1 MDEKYYNVAKEVFL
15 CAGKT
20 RHGWRVMLIRFL
32 TGITTVVSLAA
43 LSAGCNTAIS
53 PEAKGYLRSADTA
66 FRRGDDQVA
75 IKATSQFIRMYPRL
89 EEAGEAYYIR
99 GLARCR
105 EEQISAGKDDL
116 RIALTL
122 TKRKDLVALVHCRLG
137 DMSYQSGEM
146 AASEK
151 HYRTAL
157 ENVRPGAP
165 PADEAMYRLGCILQ
179 REGRW
184 READLFFS
192 KVVHFFEGTALAGR
206 AADHSHA
213 VQWSIQAAAMSEVAS
228 AKHLQGR
235 LRHAGLNART
245 DLELKSGRVMR
256 LVRVGSYRTY
266 GQAQAD
272 LRRVRR
278 IVSDAFITSAR

>member
-1 MDEKYYNVAKEVFL
+1 
-15 CAGKT
+15 
-20 RHGWRVMLIRFL
+20 MLMRFL
-32 TGITTVVSLAA
+32 AGIATVVSLAA
-43 LSAGCNTAIS
+43 LSAGCNTVVS
-53 PEAKGYLRSADTA
+53 PEAKGYLQTADTS
-66 FRRGDDQVA
+66 FRHENNKAA
-75 IKATSQFIRMYPRL
+75 IESSSRFIQMYPRL
-89 EEAGEAYYIR
+89 EESGEAYYIR

-105 EEQISAGKDDL
+105 EGQISAGKDDL
-116 RIALTL
+116 QIALTL

-146 AASEK
+146 ATSEK

-157 ENVRPGAP
+157 EYVRHGAP

-184 READLFFS
+184 GEADLFFS
-192 KVVHFFEGTALAGR
+192 KVVHFFDGTALAER

-213 VQWSIQAAAMSEVAS
+213 VQWSIQAAAMSNVTS
-228 AKHLQGR
+228 ARHLRGR
-235 LRHAGLNART
+235 LRHVGLDART

-272 LRRVRR
+272 LGKVRR

>member
-1 MDEKYYNVAKEVFL
+1 M
-15 CAGKT
+15 
-20 RHGWRVMLIRFL
+20 RFL
-32 TGITTVVSLAA
+32 AGVTTIVSLTA
-43 LSAGCNTAIS
+43 LLAGCNAAVS
-53 PEAKGYLRSADTA
+53 PEAKGYLQSADTA
-66 FRRGDDQVA
+66 FRREDDQAA
-75 IKATSQFIRMYPRL
+75 IEATSRFIRMHPRL
-89 EEAGEAYYIR
+89 EESGEAYYIR

-105 EEQISAGKDDL
+105 EGKINAGKDDL
-116 RIALTL
+116 QTALTL
-122 TKRKDLVALVHCRLG
+122 TKRKDLIALVNCRLG

-146 AASEK
+146 TTSEK
-151 HYRTAL
+151 YYRAAL
-157 ENVRPGAP
+157 EYVRPKVP

-192 KVVHFFEGTALAGR
+192 KVVHFFEGTALAER

-213 VQWSIQAAAMSEVAS
+213 VQWSIQAAAMSNITS
-228 AKHLQGR
+228 AKHLRGR
-235 LRHAGLNART
+235 LRSAGLNART

-272 LRRVRR
+272 LGKVRR